1 MVIPKEDA
9 LFKTRPKSKKNVQFR
24 WINLISKSSWVMTTA
39 RCFSYELGVNS
50 EKKVNGNWDIINK
63 NVQSKCHTGKPGNV
77 NILRGT

>member
-1 MVIPKEDA
+1 MIPKEDA
-9 LFKTRPKSKKNVQFR
+9 LFKTRPKSKINVQFR

-39 RCFSYELGVNS
+39 SCFSYKLGVNS
-50 EKKVNGNWDIINK
+50 EKKVINK